1 LADGEHIH
9 IDITQAIN
17 DLVHFFVRLTG
28 ANHHP
33 ALGYQ
38 MWSCGA
44 RARQQFD
51 ALLEAGAGTEATKET
66 RYSLDIMIENIRFS
80 SQHRLE
86 RFPVAVKIGDQ
97 NLDLTIGHVLSDQ
110 FNRAGEDRR
119 AAIGNIVAVDRCQD
133 SKFQP

>member
-9 IDITQAIN
+9 IDVTQAIN

-28 ANHHP
+28 ANHHT

-51 ALLEAGAGTEATKET
+51 ALLEAGAGTEATKQT
-66 RYSLDIMIENIRFS
+66 RYGLDIMIENIRFS
-80 SQHRLE
+80 CQHCLE
-86 RFPVAVKIGDQ
+86 RLPVAVEIGDQ
-97 NLDLTIGHVLSDQ
+97 NLDVAIGHFLSDQ
-110 FNRAGEDRR
+110 FNCAGKDRR
-119 AAIGNIVAVDRCQD
+119 TTIGRIVAVD
-133 SKFQP
+133 